1 MECFDIATLC
11 RYLDQELDDNESP
24 SAQQIA
30 AHLRVC
36 ERCSHQLRLLQE
48 ADAMLRRTWLGPQLP
63 EVPGPIC
70 YSSAEL
76 SAYMHGLL
84 LPQETTRFEQHLDT
98 CDVCL
103 RETMAIHATQH
114 VLQGENLLAPP
125 AHLLATPKTYRRLG
139 ALIIQVAQNGLKFLQ
154 AMGVP
159 EGMRLVVGGHLLP
172 AGALRGIPQDAGAA
186 ALLDI
191 QQTVGEFELSLRT
204 LHEEQE
210 AVLLTIQV
218 RKRGSP
224 LRHQRIELLRQDRML
239 YSAPTSASGE
249 SEALRLVPGEY
260 TLRLPEEHVETQYI
274 LRFAHGTTAA
284 G

>member
-1 MECFDIATLC
+1 MECFDIAILC
-11 RYLDQELDDNESP
+11 RYLDQELDDESP
-24 SAQQIA
+24 TAQHIA
-30 AHLRVC
+30 AHLGVC
-36 ERCSHQLRLLQE
+36 ERCAHQFRLLQE

-63 EVPGPIC
+63 DVPGPIC

-84 LPQETTRFEQHLDT
+84 PPQEAARFEQHLHT

-103 RETMAIHATQH
+103 REVMAIHATQH
-114 VLQGENLLAPP
+114 LLQGEKLLAPP
-125 AHLLATPKTYRRLG
+125 AHLLATPKTYMRLG
-139 ALIIQVAQNGLKFLQ
+139 ALIIQVAQNGLKFLES
-154 AMGVP
+154 MGVP
-159 EGMRLVVGGHLLP
+159 EDVRLIVGGHVLP
-172 AGALRGIPQDAGAA
+172 AGALRGTPQDVGAA

-191 QQTVGEFELSLRT
+191 QQTAGEVELSLRM

-210 AVLLTIQV
+210 AVLLTIQAW
-218 RKRGSP
+218 KRGSP
-224 LRHQRIELLRQDRML
+224 LGHQRMELLRHGRML

-260 TLRLPEEHVETQYI
+260 TVRLPEEHVETQYI
-274 LRFAHGTTAA
+274 LRSAHGITAA